1 MFVTATLY
9 VDPFHCS
16 FRPVASFVSSA
27 PSITRKSVSVCFLF
41 EFGFAVSAETARILI
56 APDAIVSYSI
66 AVVVMFIMTISG
78 NTTIPTPNL
87 TLAQQASISNNALGG
102 IGTTGQNLS

>member
-1 MFVTATLY
+1 MAENDIL
-9 VDPFHCS
+9 
-16 FRPVASFVSSA
+16 
-27 PSITRKSVSVCFLF
+27 KS
-41 EFGFAVSAETARILI
+41 
-56 APDAIVSYSI
+56 AIVSYSI

-102 IGTTGQNLS
+102 IGTTGQNYQISNGILS